1 MTSDKFLYLE
11 IEKKKKIIDAAKIEF
26 ANHRYEDASINQIIK
41 NIQMPRGS
49 FYLYFENKQD
59 LYLYIL
65 KTYIQSF
72 KIKFI
77 DILNKNEN
85 DLFQSLISFFDYIVN
100 RDSDYDHNLI
110 RNIFIN
116 MNSNQVDIAIPKLVA
131 DELDGSIINNI
142 NITNYNIKEEEKE
155 VILSIVF
162 PIFFHAVATSLEH
175 PLKKE
180 AIRVHYLKQI
190 NIIKR
195 GLERKEIC

>member
-1 MTSDKFLYLE
+1 MPSDKFLHLE
-11 IEKKKKIIDAAKIEF
+11 DEKQKKIIDAAKIEF

-49 FYLYFENKQD
+49 FYLYFDNKQD

-65 KTYIQSF
+65 KTYIREF

-77 DILNKNEN
+77 EFLNKNKQ
-85 DLFQSLISFFDYIVN
+85 DLFKSLISFYDYIIDN
-100 RDSDYDHNLI
+100 NNWDGNLI
-110 RNIFIN
+110 KNIFIN
-116 MNSNQVDIAIPKLVA
+116 MNSNQVDIAIP
-131 DELDGSIINNI
+131 ELIDSEFDGSIIKNI
-142 NITNYNIKEEEKE
+142 DSSNYNINDDEKE
-155 VILSIVF
+155 ILFSIVI

-175 PLKKE
+175 PLKKD
-180 AIRVHYLKQI
+180 AIRVHYLKQV

>member
-1 MTSDKFLYLE
+1 MPSDKFLNLKD
-11 IEKKKKIIDAAKIEF
+11 EKKQKIIDAAKIEF
-26 ANHRYEDASINQIIK
+26 SSHRYEDASINQIIK

-65 KTYIQSF
+65 QTYVKDF
-72 KIKFI
+72 KKKFI
-77 DILNKNEN
+77 EILNKNHN
-85 DLFQSLISFFDYIVN
+85 DLFKSLISFFDHIVDN
-100 RDSDYDHNLI
+100 RSNYNHNLI

-116 MNSNQVDIAIPKLVA
+116 MNSNQVNIAIP
-131 DELDGSIINNI
+131 ELIDSEFDGSIIRNVNI
-142 NITNYNIKEEEKE
+142 SNYNIREDEIE
-155 VILSIVF
+155 ILLSIII
-162 PIFFHAVATSLEH
+162 PILFHSVAISLEH

-180 AIRVHYLKQI
+180 TIRVHYLKQI